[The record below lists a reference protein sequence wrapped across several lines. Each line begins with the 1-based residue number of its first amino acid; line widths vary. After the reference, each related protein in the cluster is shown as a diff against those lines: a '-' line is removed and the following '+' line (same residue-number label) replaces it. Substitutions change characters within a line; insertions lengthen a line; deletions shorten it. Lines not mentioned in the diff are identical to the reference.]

1 MPKKIRSLVCL
12 AACAAA
18 MMPACLLHAAENS
31 VPQEPALIAV
41 LKSDSPAAEKAI
53 TCKRLAVYG
62 SKEAVPAL
70 AALLP
75 DAELSSWAR
84 IALEAIPGPEAD
96 GALRDAVGK
105 VAGRMRVGIINSI
118 ATRRDA
124 GAVEILTGQL
134 KDADAEVA
142 SAAAVA
148 LGRIGNEAA
157 TRTLQQSLAD
167 APAPVKSAMAE
178 GCILCAEQ
186 LLAEG
191 KKAEAAGLYELV
203 RKADV
208 PKQRII
214 EATRGAILAKEAA
227 GLPLLVEQLQSKDKA
242 FFALGLGLA
251 REIAGNDTTKAVIA
265 EFEKAAPEKKA
276 SLLLVLADRADVAAL
291 PAVLAAAKSG
301 SKDSRIA
308 AIEVVERLGN
318 ASCLPALLEIAVESD
333 EGIAEKSREA
343 MEKLPGKEVDGDL
356 AARLQGS
363 KGAAK
368 RVLIQV
374 IGKRRIDAVPALIA
388 AADDADAQTRA
399 AALTALGSVV
409 GLDKLSVLT
418 TRASS
423 AKNPEDLAAAR
434 KALREACVRMPDREA
449 CAQQLVDAMGR
460 APVEAKCE
468 MLKILALMGG
478 PKALQAIGAAAKAQD
493 ADLQDTA
500 TQLLGEW
507 MAVDAAPVLLDLAKA
522 NTKYEVRAVRAY
534 IRLVRQFT
542 LPEDQRIAMCR
553 TALQIAKR
561 DAEKKLVLEVLER
574 YASLDGLRLAVEVA
588 KTPSLKQ
595 DALASSLVI
604 AQKVGGSP
612 DVNALLAQL
621 GQEPVKIEIVKAEY
635 GAEGKSKDVT
645 EVLRKQVRDLP
656 LIVLPSASYNKSFTG
671 DPAPGVAKKLK
682 IQYRINGKAG
692 EVSLA
697 EDAMILLPM
706 PK

>member
-1 MPKKIRSLVCL
+1 MPKKIRTIVCL
-12 AACAAA
+12 AGFAAA
-18 MMPACLLHAAENS
+18 MTLACLTHAAENT
-31 VPQEPALIAV
+31 VPQEAALIAV
-41 LKSDSPAAEKAI
+41 LKSDAPAAEKAI

-70 AALLP
+70 AALLT
-75 DAELSSWAR
+75 DAQLTSWSR

-96 GALRDAVGK
+96 AALRDAVGK

-118 ATRRDA
+118 AMRRDA
-124 GAVEILTGQL
+124 SAVEILTGQL
-134 KDADAEVA
+134 KDADAEIA

-157 TRTLQQSLAD
+157 TKTLQESLAGV
-167 APAPVKSAMAE
+167 PAPVKSAVAE

-186 LLAEG
+186 LLAGG
-191 KKAEAAGLYELV
+191 KKAESAGLYELV

-214 EATRGAILAKEAA
+214 EATRGEIIAKEAA
-227 GLPLLVEQLQSKDKA
+227 GLPLLVETLQSKDKA
-242 FFALGLGLA
+242 FFALGLGMA

-276 SLLLVLADRADVAAL
+276 ALLLVLADRADVAAL

-318 ASCLPALLEIAVESD
+318 ASCLPTLLEIAIESD
-333 EGIAEKSREA
+333 AAVADKSREA
-343 MEKLPGKEVDGDL
+343 MEKLPGKDVDGDL

-368 RVLIQV
+368 RVLIQL

-399 AALTALGSVV
+399 AALTSLGSVI

-418 TRASS
+418 ARATSG
-423 AKNPEDLAAAR
+423 KNAEDLAVAR

-449 CAQQLVDAMGR
+449 CAQQLVDAMAQ

-468 MLKILALMGG
+468 VLKILALMGG
-478 PKALQAIGAAAKAQD
+478 PKALQAIGAAGKAQD
-493 ADLQDTA
+493 PELQDTA

-542 LPEDQRIAMCR
+542 LPDDQRIAMCR

-574 YASLDGLRLAVEVA
+574 YASIDGLRLAVEVA
-588 KTPSLKQ
+588 KMPSLKQ

-612 DVNALLAQL
+612 DVTALLAQL

-671 DPAPGVAKKLK
+671 DPAPGVVKKLK
-682 IQYRINGKAG
+682 VQYRINGKAG